1 VFIRGRHRKFA
12 PSRASVHQIFVSEVF
27 SCQNKPLSIWSTSS
41 QQNAAAISQ
50 WPQVNKQAFANG
62 LIERINDPNRIDQAG
77 TPLCG
82 PSTLLRSLDMANP
95 DAYARAGIDLYT
107 TGTCRINN
115 LTITPGR
122 ELKAAAVPSNT
133 NPADWVLLCSIR
145 DSSNWFLSPAGWFGN
160 NLAGVTIPS
169 TIEGWFR
176 SAGYTHIIN
185 DTSLTGGDIPVVKSM
200 CAQRASQRFGEGYN
214 VAMLIDA
221 DMLEPDTQGDW
232 VSMYPTTGSS
242 SIRRSRTRA
251 PSTIVSTFLFRFT
264 PGAASARSRSTR
276 QNRSATNTFSTNFTA
291 SSPRNFSFSLAGKK
305 APSYFKEGELI

>member
-1 VFIRGRHRKFA
+1 MSKQTAIDLVNQFA
-12 PSRASVHQIFVSEVF
+12 A
-27 SCQNKPLSIWSTSS
+27 
-41 QQNAAAISQ
+41 NAAAISQ

-232 VSMYPTTGSS
+232 VSMYPDHWVILNSAIQNAGTVDYSVNVSFSVYTWG
-242 SIRRSRTRA
+242 SIR
-251 PSTIVSTFLFRFT
+251 PVPFDSTKPLRYEYFLNKFYGFV
-264 PGAASARSRSTR
+264 AAK
-276 QNRSATNTFSTNFTA
+276 
-291 SSPRNFSFSLAGKK
+291 L
-305 APSYFKEGELI
+305 